1 MRRLLDPSTRW
12 YDRRDPNEDI
22 ERLTELTDFGTNPG
36 GLRARIHVPA
46 TLSEHPALVVVLHGC
61 TQTAE
66 AYDRGSGWSRLADRN
81 GFMLL
86 YPEQIRTNNANL
98 CFNWFE
104 PDDIARDVGEASSIR
119 QMIEAVVTSHGI
131 GRSRVFVT
139 GLSAGGAMASVM
151 LATYLETF
159 AGGGIIAGLPYGCA
173 TSVQEAF
180 GVMRARGTSRPAA
193 LAELVR
199 RASSHDGPWPTI
211 SVWHGTGDLTV
222 NPSNAEAIVDQ
233 WLPLH
238 GVARGSSTADLVD
251 GYPHRAWRD
260 ADGQIVIEAYS
271 ISGMGHG
278 TPLDAGGAD
287 PFEVAGPHMLDVAI
301 SSSRR
306 LAEFWG
312 LTGDTV
318 SQRPKVDRPTQQDT
332 FPIGIGASL
341 APRVTQA
348 QRLHPETND
357 RAAVDVRRIIEDAL
371 RTSGLMK

>member
-12 YDRRDPNEDI
+12 YDGRDPNEDV
-22 ERLTELTDFGTNPG
+22 ERLTELTDFGKNPG

-81 GFMLL
+81 GFVLL

-104 PDDIARDVGEASSIR
+104 PGDIARDIGEASSIR

-131 GRSRVFVT
+131 DRSRVFVT

-151 LATYLETF
+151 LATYPETF

-180 GVMRARGTSRPAA
+180 GVMRARGTNRPAA

-222 NPSNAEAIVDQ
+222 NPGNAEAIVDQ

-238 GVARGSSTADLVD
+238 GVARGSSNADLVD

-260 ADGQIVIEAYS
+260 ADGRIVIEAYS

-318 SQRPKVDRPTQQDT
+318 SQRQKVDRPTQQDT
-332 FPIGIGASL
+332 SPIGIGASL
-341 APRVTQA
+341 APRVTRA

-371 RTSGLMK
+371 RAGGLMN